1 VSDDAKPA
9 GGFSLRRW
17 SARKRAAVGQVTAA
31 QDATPIVTLTNDSAV
46 PAPAPVAPDA
56 GSSSAPTRTTD
67 ASVAA
72 SGVATPAAGTA
83 SANVALPP
91 IESLTPDSDFT
102 PFMRPDVEPSLRQA
116 ALRKLFADPHF
127 NVMDGLDT
135 YIDDYSKPDPISPD
149 LVKLLKHARYVFA
162 PPPTRVN
169 AQGFVED
176 VPEEELAARA
186 QAPATPPA
194 IAPTEAAATPPQ
206 AIDAA
211 NAAALP
217 AAPAEAIVSG
227 AAAGPATDDAPRQ
240 IRLPLD
246 VPPEDSP

>member
-1 VSDDAKPA
+1 VSDDEAKPV

-17 SARKRAAVGQVTAA
+17 SARKRAAE
-31 QDATPIVTLTNDSAV
+31 
-46 PAPAPVAPDA
+46 A
-56 GSSSAPTRTTD
+56 GGATD
-67 ASVAA
+67 APPVYPADESVSGPQPPAESTPTPSADVAA
-72 SGVATPAAGTA
+72 
-83 SANVALPP
+83 ANVALPP
-91 IESLTPDSDFT
+91 VESLTPQSDFT
-102 PFMRPDVEPSLRQA
+102 PFMRPDVDPSLRRA

-217 AAPAEAIVSG
+217 AAPAEAIDSG
-227 AAAGPATDDAPRQ
+227 AAAGPAADDAPRQ